1 MSGHED
7 PEVLSGYL
15 DGALDAAAR
24 ARVEAHLAACA
35 DCRREREAL
44 GRVAGLLRAEPAPRA
59 PVGFVDRVLAATGAA
74 PRRSLWHR
82 LFVPLRIKLPLEAA
96 AVVLLAGTALYVF
109 ERSPELKQ
117 AARPSPPAPPAATAP
132 MTVPTPSTGPPSEA
146 PMKKEVAPAQPAKP
160 AVPAP
165 AAGAEA
171 VKPAPAAPESRQ
183 KVGAAAGARSEGR
196 SDTAARDARETEAPA
211 TREQAPAAAP
221 APQPAAPPAAA
232 ARRFAAKAL
241 VSVDVAGRLVVADR
255 AAAGDAVAALV
266 ARLGGTVLA
275 RRPDPATP
283 GGEVV
288 ELTLPRAALAELG
301 PALARLGEWRPDP
314 VAAELPDPVR
324 VVVRLGP

>member
-7 PEVLSGYL
+7 PEALSAYL
-15 DGALDAAAR
+15 DDALDAAAR
-24 ARVEAHLAACA
+24 ARVAAHLAACA
-35 DCRREREAL
+35 DCRRERDAL
-44 GRVAGLLRAEPAPRA
+44 GRVVGLLRAEPPVRA
-59 PVGFVDRVLAATGAA
+59 PVGFVDRVLGATGTA

-117 AARPSPPAPPAATAP
+117 AARPAPPPAPPAVTAP
-132 MTVPTPSTGPPSEA
+132 GAPPAAPPAPSTAPPSPA
-146 PMKKEVAPAQPAKP
+146 PMKKEAAPPAVAEAPAQPAKP
-160 AVPAP
+160 GAP
-165 AAGAEA
+165 
-171 VKPAPAAPESRQ
+171 
-183 KVGAAAGARSEGR
+183 AGARSEAR
-196 SDTAARDARETEAPA
+196 SDSAARDAREAEAPA
-211 TREQAPAAAP
+211 PAREQAPAAA
-221 APQPAAPPAAA
+221 ATPQPAAPPPPA
-232 ARRFAAKAL
+232 ARRLAAKAL
-241 VSVDVAGRLVVADR
+241 VSVDVTGRLVVADR

-283 GGEVV
+283 GGDVV
-288 ELTLPRAALAELG
+288 ELTLPRAAVAELG

-314 VAAELPDPVR
+314 VAAALPDPVR